1 VVFWDPSET
10 YSNEVIVFNNLYET
24 LVRYDPFKDE
34 YLPVLATSWTVSDD
48 GLTYTFNLRKGVKF
62 HCGHAMTASDVK
74 YSIER
79 NIKGYDGQG
88 PRGASYIWGPVK
100 EINVIDDYTV
110 QFVLSY
116 PSALLNIAS
125 AAYCAHIYCGECT
138 EKYGYDWFYEGHELG
153 TGPYMLEK
161 YDKAMDM
168 VTLTKFED
176 YWGGWEGKHFDKVVI
191 KSTPEWATARLQL
204 EAGEV
209 DFVDRLPFEDIEA
222 LRKTAGIEIVETPA
236 YQNMFGFFNTE
247 KPPLDNK
254 LVRQAISYAVPYDDI
269 VNYVMSGYARQSKGP
284 VPYGLWGH
292 SEEVFQYKYDLTK
305 AKELLIEAG
314 YTDPTACGF
323 SLLYTYNA
331 GDEYERRTGELMKAE
346 LAKLGITLE
355 LRGMPWEEQWGLATA
370 EDPNTRQD
378 IFVMYWWPDYPDP
391 YTFLGPMFHSEEEIV
406 FNFGYYDNP
415 EYDKLIDDGAAIA
428 GTDREEA
435 IRMFRDAQQILV
447 EDAPVIFFFD
457 QEYIR
462 PKRASLKG
470 YVDNPAYAHVVWWYY
485 CYREE

>member
-1 VVFWDPSET
+1 M
-10 YSNEVIVFNNLYET
+10 NNIYET

-48 GLTYTFNLRKGVKF
+48 GLTYTFNLRKDVKF
-62 HCGHAMTASDVK
+62 HCGHTMTASDVK

-79 NIKGYDGQG
+79 NMGGYDGQG
-88 PRGASYIWGPVK
+88 PRGASYIWWPVK
-100 EINVIDDYTV
+100 EINVINDNTV
-110 QFVLSY
+110 QFVLSS
-116 PSALLNIAS
+116 PTALLNVAS
-125 AAYCAHIYCGECT
+125 AAYCAHIYCGRDT
-138 EKYGYDWFYEGHELG
+138 EANGHDWFYEGHELG

-168 VTLTKFED
+168 VTLTKFEG

-191 KSTPEWATARLQL
+191 KSVPEWATARLQL
-204 EAGEV
+204 EAGDV

-222 LRKTAGIEIVETPA
+222 LMKTPGIEIVKTPA
-236 YQNMFGFFNTE
+236 YQNMFGFFNTQ
-247 KPPLDNK
+247 KPPLDKK
-254 LVRQAISYAVPYDDI
+254 LVRQAISYAVPYNDI
-269 VNYVMSGYARQSKGP
+269 VKYVMSGNARQSKGP

-292 SEEVFQYKYDLTK
+292 SEDVSQYKYNLTK
-305 AKELLIEAG
+305 AKELLIQAG

-370 EDPNTRQD
+370 EDPKARQD

-391 YTFLGPMFHSEEEIV
+391 YTFLGPMFHSEESIV
-406 FNFGYYDNP
+406 FNFGYYNSS
-415 EYDKLIDDGAAIA
+415 EYDKLIDDGAATA
-428 GTDREEA
+428 GTDRKEA

-447 EDAPVIFFFD
+447 DDAPAIFFFD
-457 QEYIR
+457 QEYNR
-462 PKRASLKG
+462 AKRASLKG

-485 CYREE
+485 CYRQE